1 MDASRRI
8 VMLDGGYPSYRL
20 LRKALSERGC
30 DLEVVPEEAA
40 STREE
45 QLAAARDAAGVFVRW
60 TKVDGAFLDGL
71 PRCRALVRFGTGY
84 DNVDVDAATRR
95 EIGVA
100 NVSDY
105 AGGSV
110 SDHALALT
118 LACLR
123 AVGFDSA
130 EDPEGF
136 LTPPVSSIPELSELT
151 VGVVGLGT
159 IGGSY
164 AEKIAPLAKEVLAH
178 DPYVDASAFRS
189 AGARRCR
196 LNEMLEAADVL
207 SLHCNLTG
215 ETRDLIDEAAFNQLG
230 PGGYLVNT
238 SRGEVV
244 DETAL
249 REALGDG
256 RIAAAG
262 LDVFREEPP
271 SEAYADLLGRP
282 DVVATGHY
290 GWYSDPAYERL
301 HRTAATNMAD
311 LLAGDPP
318 PDCLNP
324 EIYG

>member
-1 MDASRRI
+1 MVASRRI

-20 LRKALSERGC
+20 LRKTLSERGNEL
-30 DLEVVPEEAA
+30 DLVPEEEATTPA
-40 STREE
+40 EKI
-45 QLAAARDAAGVFVRW
+45 AAARDAAGVFVRW

-71 PRCRALVRFGTGY
+71 SRCRALVRFGTGY
-84 DNVDVDAATRR
+84 DNVDVEAATRR

-118 LACLR
+118 LACVR
-123 AVGFDSA
+123 ALGYESA
-130 EDPEGF
+130 EDAEGF
-136 LTPPVSSIPELSELT
+136 LAPPVSSIPELSKLT

-159 IGGSY
+159 IGRSY
-164 AEKIAPLAKEVLAH
+164 AEKIAPLAEDVVAH

-189 AGARRCR
+189 AGARRSP
-196 LNEMLEAADVL
+196 LDEVLEAANVL
-207 SLHCNLTG
+207 SLHCNLTE
-215 ETRDLIDEAAFNQLG
+215 ETRNLIDEAAFDRFG
-230 PGGYLVNT
+230 PDGYLINT

-249 REALGDG
+249 REALRDG
-256 RIAAAG
+256 RLRGAG

-271 SEAYADLLGRP
+271 SDAYADLLGRP
-282 DVVATGHY
+282 DVVAAGHY

-311 LLAGDPP
+311 LLVGDPP
-318 PDCLNP
+318 SDCLNP